1 MEKLKFLNWMLNTV
15 HSIHY
20 ADVRSMDNALYK
32 IKETNDEDTKNK
44 RCSKTPNKKE
54 KI

>member
-20 ADVRSMDNALYK
+20 ANVPSMENALHR
-32 IKETNDEDTKNK
+32 IKDINDEDTKDK
-44 RCSKTPNKKE
+44 GCSKTLNKKE